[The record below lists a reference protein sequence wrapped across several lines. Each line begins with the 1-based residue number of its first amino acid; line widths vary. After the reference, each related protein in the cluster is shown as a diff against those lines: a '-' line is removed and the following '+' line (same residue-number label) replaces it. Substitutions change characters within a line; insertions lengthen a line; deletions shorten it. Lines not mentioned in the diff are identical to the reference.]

1 MMIPENYKPEQIEIA
16 KIMAYLTNSVIYSD
30 KGKLCLADMTSL
42 NNIINQLLADQN
54 FIAANDLIKVL
65 KEEGKPDSD
74 VITSEIISKSIR
86 IPFKLFLKIF
96 SFSRSQNMS
105 GSDAI
110 RKMIIP
116 QLESTMEQLRQ
127 SPGVDTLKMK
137 KLQIL
142 LNEWRN
148 KKTIFREPW
157 IAFDINVDSKMNNIF
172 INYLKY
178 VLIDKCIKMDIPTE
192 IIDVFISRLGKFD
205 PADANTESLK
215 EEPVG
220 GVQGIIRYT
229 EGSLSIELS
238 VLFGLTAD
246 NEMYIYDG
254 IKSKYGNNIF
264 EKFEHILDCVL
275 GAGELLIC
283 AYNVSFIDETM
294 IINNIELSKDNEVNK
309 SIYFNLLKN
318 IEFDRS
324 CKDHKSYLQMIQ
336 QMIHV
341 STIEDSSI
349 IEGFDS
355 IVNQQKLQDALK
367 ENNYELASQ
376 LGDTLT
382 KHQVIEEITRWIIA
396 ALKNTSESS
405 QVISFTIPA
414 SLYYLFELFLEGKNI
429 KTILNEQLKAFN
441 KR

>member
-1 MMIPENYKPEQIEIA
+1 MIPENYKPEQIEIA

-30 KGKLCLADMTSL
+30 RGKLCLADMTSL
-42 NNIINQLLADQN
+42 NDKINQLLSDQN

-65 KEEGKPDSD
+65 KEEEKPDSD

-86 IPFKLFLKIF
+86 LPFKLYLKLF
-96 SFSRSQNMS
+96 DFSRSQNMS

-110 RKMIIP
+110 RKLIIP
-116 QLESTMEQLRQ
+116 QLESTIEQLRQ
-127 SPGVDTLKMK
+127 SPSIDTLKMK
-137 KLQIL
+137 KLQML

-148 KKTIFREPW
+148 KKTTSRENW
-157 IAFDINVDSKMNNIF
+157 VALDIDVDSKMNNIF

-178 VLIDKCIKMDIPTE
+178 VLIDKCIKKDIPTE
-192 IIDVFISRLGKFD
+192 IVDMFISRLGKFD
-205 PADANTESLK
+205 PADTNTENEK

-220 GVQGIIRYT
+220 GVREIIRYT
-229 EGSLSIELS
+229 ESSLNIQLN
-238 VLFGLTAD
+238 VVFGLYAD
-246 NEMYIYDG
+246 NEMYIYDM

-264 EKFEHILDCVL
+264 EKFEQILYYVL
-275 GAGELLIC
+275 DASELLLC
-283 AYNVSFIDETM
+283 AYNVSFNDETM

-309 SIYFNLLKN
+309 IIYFNLLNN

-324 CKDHKSYLQMIQ
+324 YNDHKSYLQMVQ
-336 QMIHV
+336 QMIHA

-349 IEGFDS
+349 IEVFDS
-355 IVNQQKLQDALK
+355 VVNKHKLQDALK

-382 KHQVIEEITRWIIA
+382 KHQVIEEITHWVIA

-414 SLYYLFELFLEGKNI
+414 SLYYLIELSLEGKNI
-429 KTILNEQLKAFN
+429 KNILNEQLRAFS
-441 KR
+441 KKW